1 MQQHPTLGLH
11 AGGSALQIRSMQE
24 DPLPVLDQFA
34 TKKKP
39 MYAIGDGLR
48 TYLRQYNREFDLP
61 VSYSRLLEW
70 VEAMPL
76 YGPDGQDTLW
86 RTVIYLPEIWRRLN
100 KQLTKIYAMLKTEGD
115 TSFTDHLY
123 VDRVDYCTFGN
134 SNPFRI
140 RVVNS
145 YNDNQDYYYIKKSD
159 ASRIYGLELEH
170 LLSPNRMHY
179 FVSEDILV
187 EEHVVGI
194 PGDVFIEKWLND
206 EHLNKI
212 RLAKELV
219 KFNERCFFRL
229 LGDMRAYNFVVDVTP
244 DFEDVQIRIR
254 AMDFDQQSYSG
265 RLKFY
270 LPQFFKDNNALV
282 EFTVEQLNLQTARQY
297 QKEEQSVI
305 FRRIQLAETRVRR
318 ILACMSQDRISS
330 DEKIV
335 QLRQSM
341 AEYHKNKKFLK
352 CERMGQIVQTSLELI
367 EGRVMRH
374 RKQMET
380 ALEDDI

>member
-1 MQQHPTLGLH
+1 MY
-11 AGGSALQIRSMQE
+11 
-24 DPLPVLDQFA
+24 PV
-34 TKKKP
+34 
-39 MYAIGDGLR
+39 GDGLR
-48 TYLRQYNREFDLP
+48 MYLKQYNRDFDLP

-76 YGPDGQDTLW
+76 YGPDGEDTLW
-86 RTVIYLPEIWRRLN
+86 RTVIYRPEIWRRLN
-100 KQLTKIYAMLKTEGD
+100 KQLTTIYAMLKTEGD
-115 TSFTDHLY
+115 TSFIEHLY

-159 ASRIYGLELEH
+159 DSRIYGLELEH

-194 PGDVFIEKWLND
+194 PGDAFIDQWINVP
-206 EHLNKI
+206 HINKI

-282 EFTVEQLNLQTARQY
+282 EFTGEQLNLQTAKQY

-305 FRRIQLAETRVRR
+305 FRRIKLAEARVRR
-318 ILACMSQDRISS
+318 ILHCMCEDRISTE
-330 DEKIV
+330 EKIHE
-335 QLRQSM
+335 LREGM
-341 AEYHKNKKFLK
+341 AEYHKNKRFLK
-352 CERMGQIVQTSLELI
+352 CERMGHIVQTSLDLI
-367 EGRVMRH
+367 EDRVMRH

-380 ALEDDI
+380 TFEDDI

>member
-1 MQQHPTLGLH
+1 MP
-11 AGGSALQIRSMQE
+11 MDE
-24 DPLPVLDQFA
+24 FPVLDQFA

-39 MYAIGDGLR
+39 MYPVGEGLR
-48 TYLRQYNREFDLP
+48 SYLRQYGRDFEMP

-70 VEAMPL
+70 DEAMPL
-76 YGPDGQDTLW
+76 YDDEGTDTLW
-86 RTVIYLPEIWRRLN
+86 RTVIYRPEVWRRLN
-100 KQLTKIYAMLKTEGD
+100 KHLTGIYALLKTEGD
-115 TSFTDHLY
+115 FSFVDHLY

-140 RVVNS
+140 RVVNA
-145 YNDNQDYYYIKKSD
+145 YNENQDYYYIKKSD

-179 FVSEDILV
+179 YVADDILI

-194 PGDVFIEKWLND
+194 PGDIFIDNWLGD
-206 EHLNKI
+206 PHLNKI

-219 KFNERCFFRL
+219 KFNERCFIRL

-282 EFTVEQLNLQTARQY
+282 QFCMEQLNPPTAKQY
-297 QKEEQSVI
+297 QKEEQSVV
-305 FRRIQLAETRVRR
+305 FRRIQLAESRVKRL
-318 ILACMSQDRISS
+318 IQCMGEDRISTP
-330 DEKIV
+330 EKV
-335 QLRQSM
+335 TELREGM
-341 AEYHKNKKFLK
+341 ADHYKNKAFLR
-352 CERMGQIVQTSLELI
+352 CRRMGELLQTSLDII
-367 EGRVMRH
+367 EANVQRY
-374 RKQMET
+374 RKQVET
-380 ALEDDI
+380 SFEDDI

>member
-1 MQQHPTLGLH
+1 M
-11 AGGSALQIRSMQE
+11 E
-24 DPLPVLDQFA
+24 DDPIPVLDAFA

-39 MYAIGDGLR
+39 MYTVGEGLH
-48 TYLRQYNREFDLP
+48 TYLRRYGREFEMP
-61 VSYSRLLEW
+61 VSYSRLCEW
-70 VEAMPL
+70 AESMPL
-76 YGPDGQDTLW
+76 FDQDGEDTLW
-86 RTVIYLPEIWRRLN
+86 CTVIYRPEVWRRLN
-100 KQLTKIYAMLKTEGD
+100 KHLTAIYALLKTEGD
-115 TSFTDHLY
+115 TSFVDHLY

-145 YNDNQDYYYIKKSD
+145 YNENQDYYYIKKSD
-159 ASRIYGLELEH
+159 ASRVYGLELEH

-194 PGDVFIEKWLND
+194 PGDVFIDQWMDDPHINS
-206 EHLNKI
+206 I

-219 KFNERCFFRL
+219 KFNERSFLRL

-270 LPQFFKDNNALV
+270 LPQFFKDNNSLV
-282 EFTVEQLNLQTARQY
+282 QFCTQQLNVHTARQY
-297 QKEEQSVI
+297 QKEEHSVI
-305 FRRIQLAETRVRR
+305 FRRIQLAEERVHR
-318 ILACMSQDRISS
+318 LLKCMCEDRIST
-330 DEKIV
+330 DEKV
-335 QLRQSM
+335 VELSHGL
-341 AEYHKNKKFLK
+341 AEYHKEKRFLK
-352 CERMGQIVQTSLELI
+352 CTRMGELLQTSLDLVASNV
-367 EGRVMRH
+367 RRY
-374 RKQMET
+374 RQQLAT
-380 ALEDDI
+380 SFEDGL

>member
-1 MQQHPTLGLH
+1 
-11 AGGSALQIRSMQE
+11 MQE
-24 DPLPVLDQFA
+24 DPLPVMDAFA

-39 MYAIGDGLR
+39 MYPVGEGLR
-48 TYLRQYNREFDLP
+48 GYLRQYSREFELP
-61 VSYSRLLEW
+61 ITYTRLLEW
-70 VEAMPL
+70 AEAMPL
-76 YGPDGQDTLW
+76 YGPDGEDTLW
-86 RTVIYLPEIWRRLN
+86 RTVIYRPEIWRRLN
-100 KQLTKIYAMLKTEGD
+100 KHLTGIYALLKTEGD
-115 TSFTDHLY
+115 TSYVEHLY

-145 YNDNQDYYYIKKSD
+145 YNENSDYYYIKKSD
-159 ASRIYGLELEH
+159 ASRVYGLELEH

-194 PGDVFIEKWLND
+194 PGDIFIDQWLQD
-206 EHLNKI
+206 PHINKI

-219 KFNERCFFRL
+219 KFNERCFVRL

-282 EFTVEQLNLQTARQY
+282 EFTVQQLNIQTAGQY

-305 FRRIQLAETRVRR
+305 FRRIQLAETRVRK
-318 ILACMSQDRISS
+318 LLQCMCEDRISS
-330 DEKIV
+330 DEKIS
-335 QLRQSM
+335 QLKKSM
-341 AEYHKNKKFLK
+341 ADFHKSKAFLK
-352 CERMGQIVQTSLELI
+352 CTRMGHLVQTSLDQI
-367 EGRVMRH
+367 EQRVMRH
-374 RKQMET
+374 RKQVET
-380 ALEDDI
+380 TFEDDI

>member
-1 MQQHPTLGLH
+1 MP
-11 AGGSALQIRSMQE
+11 E
-24 DPLPVLDQFA
+24 DPVPVLDAFA

-39 MYAIGDGLR
+39 MYPVGEGLR
-48 TYLRQYNREFDLP
+48 NYLRQYSREIELP

-70 VEAMPL
+70 VESMPL
-76 YGPDGQDTLW
+76 YDADGKDTLW
-86 RTVIYLPEIWRRLN
+86 QTVIYRPEIWRRLN
-100 KQLTKIYAMLKTEGD
+100 RHLTGMYAMLKTEGD
-115 TSFTDHLY
+115 TSFVDHLY

-179 FVSEDILV
+179 FVAEDILV

-194 PGDVFIEKWLND
+194 PGDVFIDQWLD
-206 EHLNKI
+206 DPHLNKI

-219 KFNERCFFRL
+219 KFNERSFLRL

-254 AMDFDQQSYSG
+254 SMDFDQQSYSG

-270 LPQFFKDNNALV
+270 LPQFFKDNNQLV
-282 EFTVEQLNLQTARQY
+282 EFCLKQLNMHTARQY

-318 ILACMSQDRISS
+318 ILSCMCEDRISS

-335 QLRQSM
+335 DLRQSL
-341 AEYHKNKKFLK
+341 ANFHKDKRFLK
-352 CERMGQIVQTSLELI
+352 CTRMGQIVRASLDLVE
-367 EGRVMRH
+367 ERVKRY
-374 RKQMET
+374 RKQVET
-380 ALEDDI
+380 AFEDDI

>member
-1 MQQHPTLGLH
+1 MLP
-11 AGGSALQIRSMQE
+11 MQE
-24 DPLPVLDQFA
+24 DPLPVMDAFA

-39 MYAIGDGLR
+39 MYPVGEGLH
-48 TYLRQYNREFDLP
+48 TYLKQYNREFELP

-76 YGPDGQDTLW
+76 YGPDGEDTLW
-86 RTVIYLPEIWRRLN
+86 RTVIYRPEIWRRLN
-100 KQLTKIYAMLKTEGD
+100 RQLTTIYAMLKTEGD
-115 TSFTDHLY
+115 TSFIDHLY

-145 YNDNQDYYYIKKSD
+145 YNDNQDYYYIKKCD

-179 FVSEDILV
+179 FVSDDILV

-194 PGDVFIEKWLND
+194 PGDVFIEQWLDD
-206 EHLNKI
+206 EHINKI

-305 FRRIQLAETRVRR
+305 FRRIGLAEARVRR
-318 ILACMSQDRISS
+318 LLRCMADDRISS

-335 QLRQSM
+335 QLREGM
-341 AEYHKNKKFLK
+341 AEYHKNKRFLK
-352 CERMGQIVQTSLELI
+352 CERMGQIVQTSLDLI
-367 EGRVMRH
+367 EERVRRH
-374 RKQMET
+374 RKQVQT
-380 ALEDDI
+380 TYEDDI

>member
-1 MQQHPTLGLH
+1 MYPV
-11 AGGSALQIRSMQE
+11 GGQLA
-24 DPLPVLDQFA
+24 A
-34 TKKKP
+34 
-39 MYAIGDGLR
+39 
-48 TYLRQYNREFDLP
+48 YLRNYNRTFELP
-61 VSYSRLLEW
+61 VSYSRLREW
-70 VEAMPL
+70 AEAMPL
-76 YGPDGQDTLW
+76 YDSDGNDTLW
-86 RTVIYLPEIWRRLN
+86 RTVIYRPEVWRRLN
-100 KQLTKIYAMLKTEGD
+100 KHLTGIYAMLKTEGD

-145 YNDNQDYYYIKKSD
+145 YNENQDYYYIKKND
-159 ASRIYGLELEH
+159 ASRVYGLELEH

-179 FVSEDILV
+179 LVADDILV

-194 PGDVFIEKWLND
+194 PGDIFVDHWLHD
-206 EHLNKI
+206 AHLNKI

-219 KFNERCFFRL
+219 KFNERCFIRL

-254 AMDFDQQSYSG
+254 SMDFDQQSYSG

-282 EFTVEQLNLQTARQY
+282 NFCSQQLNPKTARQY

-305 FRRIQLAETRVRR
+305 FRRIQLAESRVRR
-318 ILACMSQDRISS
+318 LLQCMSLDHISS
-330 DEKIV
+330 DEKV
-335 QLRQSM
+335 DSLAESLAEHHKDNRFRQ
-341 AEYHKNKKFLK
+341 
-352 CERMGQIVQTSLELI
+352 CTRMGHLVRESLLLVRENVL
-367 EGRVMRH
+367 H
-374 RKQMET
+374 YRKQSQA
-380 ALEDDI
+380 ALADDI

>member
-1 MQQHPTLGLH
+1 MRDD
-11 AGGSALQIRSMQE
+11 ALP
-24 DPLPVLDQFA
+24 PLDMFA

-39 MYAIGDGLR
+39 MYPVCDALR
-48 TYLRQYNREFDLP
+48 SYLRRYNREFELP

-76 YGPDGQDTLW
+76 YGPNGEDTLW
-86 RTVIYLPEIWRRLN
+86 QTVIYRPEIWRRLN
-100 KQLTKIYAMLKTEGD
+100 KHLTGIYALLKTEGD
-115 TSFTDHLY
+115 TSFVDHLY

-145 YNDNQDYYYIKKSD
+145 YNENQDYYYIKKSD
-159 ASRIYGLELEH
+159 ASRVYGLELEH

-179 FVSEDILV
+179 YVAEDVLV
-187 EEHVVGI
+187 EEHVVGV
-194 PGDVFIEKWLND
+194 PGDIFINKWMND
-206 EHLNKI
+206 PNLNKI

-219 KFNERCFFRL
+219 KFNERAFVRL

-282 EFTVEQLNLQTARQY
+282 EFCIRQLNVHTAKQY
-297 QKEEQSVI
+297 QKEEQSVL
-305 FRRIQLAETRVRR
+305 FRRMQLAGERVNRL
-318 ILACMSQDRISS
+318 INCMSQDRISTP
-330 DEKIV
+330 EKV
-335 QLRQSM
+335 MQLRQGL
-341 AEYHKNKKFLK
+341 AEHHKEKRFLQ
-352 CERMGQIVQTSLELI
+352 CDRMGQLLQVSLHLVE
-367 EGRVMRH
+367 ENVRRY
-374 RKQMET
+374 RKQIET
-380 ALEDDI
+380 AFEDDI

>member
-11 AGGSALQIRSMQE
+11 APQSPLEIRPMQE

-39 MYAIGDGLR
+39 MYAVGEALR
-48 TYLRQYNREFDLP
+48 IYLKQYNREFDLP

-86 RTVIYLPEIWRRLN
+86 RTVIYRPEIWRRLN
-100 KQLTKIYAMLKTEGD
+100 KQLTTIYAMLKTEGD
-115 TSFTDHLY
+115 TSFIDHLY

-145 YNDNQDYYYIKKSD
+145 YNENQDYYYIKKSD

-194 PGDVFIEKWLND
+194 PGDVFIQQWLND

-244 DFEDVQIRIR
+244 DFEDIQIRIR

-282 EFTVEQLNLQTARQY
+282 DFTVEQLNLQTARQY

-305 FRRIQLAETRVRR
+305 FRRIKLAEARVRR
-318 ILACMSQDRISS
+318 ILDCMCQDRISS
-330 DEKIV
+330 DEKIH
-335 QLRQSM
+335 QLRESM
-341 AEYHKNKKFLK
+341 ADFHKNKKFLK
-352 CERMGQIVQTSLELI
+352 CERMGHIVQTSLALI
-367 EGRVMRH
+367 EERVMRH

-380 ALEDDI
+380 AREDDI